1 VKRSARAGALAVFTS
16 MALSAPAWADGPD
29 ASSCVDAYSKA
40 QTQRNERKLVE
51 ARQSLLVC
59 AQPTCKDFIVK
70 DCTDW
75 LDQVKAALP
84 SIVPVALD
92 AGGNAIFNVK
102 VTMDGAQ
109 LVAKIDGR
117 SVEVNPG
124 PHTFVFEN
132 AADGTK
138 AQKDVL
144 VAEGEHEK
152 RISVTLGGGGGAAP
166 AGGAPAPAPAGGT
179 AAAAGGA
186 AGGTPAGT
194 PPEEPPHK
202 SSPLKLVGLVTA
214 GLGVVGLGVGA
225 VFGLSAMGAK
235 NDAHC
240 TSSNV
245 CSSNADAQKLKDAG
259 NAATMSTVFFIAGG
273 VLAAGGITLFA
284 VAPSSS
290 VQVAPTV
297 GIGSAGLTVQG
308 GF

>member
-1 VKRSARAGALAVFTS
+1 LT
-16 MALSAPAWADGPD
+16 ALSAPAWADGPD

-40 QTQRNERKLVE
+40 QTLRNERKLVE

-92 AGGNAIFNVK
+92 AGGNAVFNVK
-102 VTMDGAQ
+102 VTMDGTQ

-132 AADGTK
+132 ADGTK

-144 VAEGEHEK
+144 VSEGEHEK

-166 AGGAPAPAPAGGT
+166 AGGAAPPAGGT
-179 AAAAGGA
+179 PAAAGA
-186 AGGTPAGT
+186 AASGTPAGT
-194 PPEEPPHK
+194 PPEGPPHK
-202 SSPLKLVGLVTA
+202 SSPLKLAGLVTA
-214 GLGVVGLGVGA
+214 GLGVVGLGVGG
-225 VFGLSAMGAK
+225 VFGLSAMGDK
-235 NDAHC
+235 NDSHC

-245 CSSNADAQKLKDAG
+245 CSSSADAQKLKDAG
-259 NAATMSTVFFIAGG
+259 SAATMSTIFFIAGG

-297 GIGSAGLTVQG
+297 GLGSAGLTVQG

>member
-1 VKRSARAGALAVFTS
+1 
-16 MALSAPAWADGPD
+16 MALSAPAWGDGPD

-40 QTQRNERKLVE
+40 QTLRNERKLVE

-75 LDQVKAALP
+75 LDQVKSALP
-84 SIVPVALD
+84 SVVPVAND
-92 AGGNAIFNVK
+92 AAGNGIFNVK
-102 VTMDGAQ
+102 VSMDGAP

-132 AADGTK
+132 ADGTK
-138 AQKDVL
+138 QQKDVL
-144 VAEGEHEK
+144 VAEGEKEK
-152 RISVTLGGGGGAAP
+152 RVTVSFGGGGGAAP
-166 AGGAPAPAPAGGT
+166 AGGATAPAASPAAPAGGT
-179 AAAAGGA
+179 AATAS
-186 AGGTPAGT
+186 TES
-194 PPEEPPHK
+194 PPDTGPHK

-214 GLGVVGLGVGA
+214 GLGVVGLGVGT
-225 VFGLSAMGAK
+225 VFGISAMGDK

-240 TSSNV
+240 TSSSV
-245 CSSNADAQKLKDAG
+245 CMSNADAQKLKDAG
-259 NAATMSTVFFIAGG
+259 SAASLSTIMFIAGG
-273 VLAAGGITLFA
+273 VLVAGGITLFA

-290 VQVAPTV
+290 VKVAPAV
-297 GIGSAGLTVQG
+297 GLGSAGLTVQG